1 VQRPLFAVSVHF
13 AGQSTKG
20 SNLDFGDRKIVI
32 KNAFAVNFFMPSI
45 QAFRH
50 LGSTSLDEEAK
61 PVIRCEKLP
70 NS

>member
-1 VQRPLFAVSVHF
+1 VRYVSAH
-13 AGQSTKG
+13 AGQFTEG
-20 SNLDFGDRKIVI
+20 SGLDFEDRTIAI
-32 KNAFAVNFFMPSI
+32 KNAFAVNFFMPSV

-61 PVIRCEKLP
+61 PVVRCEKLL